1 MDEKKSDE
9 KNHTLVLMHTKNY
22 SFDRMNSTNLY
33 KKAGAPQHRC
43 KISLCDRPKC
53 SSEGHPKVYQL
64 FRVLSSDVCTT
75 RG

>member
-1 MDEKKSDE
+1 MDEKSDE

-33 KKAGAPQHRC
+33 KKAGAPKHGC